1 MMRPTMLA
9 MIGSLLLLVMLQREC
24 VQGQGFDLTKILA
37 SRSTEPIWTVMVR
50 QLPHVQEM
58 IDTGRKECIQ
68 QLKLPKDQR
77 PLMKVSNPSEKE
89 KCLIECVLKK
99 TKIMDDK
106 NKLNLGQVEKLT
118 SLVTQDNKMAIA
130 LSCSL
135 AQTCNRAVTTKS
147 PCEAAHQLN
156 QCISRQLERNN
167 VKLIW

>member
-1 MMRPTMLA
+1 MMPPMLA
-9 MIGSLLLLVMLQREC
+9 TTSSLLLMLLLLQMDC
-24 VQGQGFDLTKILA
+24 VRGQGFDLTKILV
-37 SRSTEPIWTVMVR
+37 SRGTEPIWTVMVR
-50 QLPHVQEM
+50 QLPHVQDM
-58 IDTGRKECIQ
+58 IDTGRRECIKE
-68 QLKLPKDQR
+68 LKLPKDQR
-77 PLMKVSNPSEKE
+77 PLMRVSNPSEKE

-106 NKLNLGQVEKLT
+106 NKLNLAQVEKLT
-118 SLVTQDNKMAIA
+118 GLVTQDNKMAIA

-135 AQTCNRAVTTKS
+135 AQTCNRSISAKN